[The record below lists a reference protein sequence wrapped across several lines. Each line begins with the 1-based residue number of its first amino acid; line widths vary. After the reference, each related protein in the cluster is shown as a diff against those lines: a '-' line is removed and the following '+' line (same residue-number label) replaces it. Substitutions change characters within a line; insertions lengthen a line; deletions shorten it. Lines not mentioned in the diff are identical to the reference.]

1 MWEVDKNDGDK
12 KWENLGS
19 RRQTDK
25 LQGKVPSSAEM
36 IWMGYGKKQP
46 DINSH
51 RLQMEGEVK
60 VCLTWK
66 KALSG
71 KHDTEYGL
79 INGGAVL

>member
-1 MWEVDKNDGDK
+1 M
-12 KWENLGS
+12 
-19 RRQTDK
+19 
-25 LQGKVPSSAEM
+25 QGNVPSSAEM

-46 DINSH
+46 GINSH

-71 KHDTEYGL
+71 KHDTEYGPV
-79 INGGAVL
+79 NGAAVL